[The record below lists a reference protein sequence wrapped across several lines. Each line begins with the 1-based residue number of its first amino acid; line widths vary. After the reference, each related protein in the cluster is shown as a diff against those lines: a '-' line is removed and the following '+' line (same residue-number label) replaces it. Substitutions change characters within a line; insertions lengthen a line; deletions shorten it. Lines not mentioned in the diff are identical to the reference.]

1 MKVTISNR
9 KLLNRFSTS
18 FYKHGCDL
26 IFLALTIKYFNK
38 STLNSKAFGVSAETQ
53 FWENGTT
60 FQDARNLFSNYDGA
74 DFNEADYVES
84 YDTWVRHGANSIGY
98 SSIISKLRE
107 INDNL
112 TQNET
117 SGMTKEQRED
127 VSSFFDLVS
136 EYEDIKNDLLTKMD
150 SIESESDFMSNH
162 PLLSKK
168 KSDDVA
174 QNKSDID
181 LKLPINDEVNIT
193 QWVPY
198 SVPGDGNKT
207 QWIPYV
213 VPDSSQPWKKGSHVD
228 NMDPLNEYTNR
239 SVKFYSSKFKDYLLS
254 FGKNI
259 TQKSYN
265 SKFR

>member
-1 MKVTISNR
+1 MKVATLNR
-9 KLLNRFSTS
+9 KLLNRSLTG

-26 IFLALTIKYFNK
+26 IFFVLTIKYFYK
-38 STLNSKAFGVSAETQ
+38 LTLNSKAFGVSAETK
-53 FWENGTT
+53 FGKNSTT
-60 FQDARNLFSNYDGA
+60 FQEARNLFSKFDGA

-84 YDTWVRHGANSIGY
+84 YDTWVRHGAKSIGY

-107 INDNL
+107 INDNK
-112 TQNET
+112 T
-117 SGMTKEQRED
+117 SGMTKKQRED

-150 SIESESDFMSNH
+150 YIESESDFMPNH
-162 PLLSKK
+162 PLLSEKQ
-168 KSDDVA
+168 SDDVA
-174 QNKSDID
+174 QNKVDEDI
-181 LKLPINDEVNIT
+181 KIPINDEVNIT

-228 NMDPLNEYTNR
+228 NMDPLNEYKNR
-239 SVKFYSSKFKDYLLS
+239 SVKFDSSKFKDYLLS
-254 FGKNI
+254 FAKNI
-259 TQKSYN
+259 TKKSYN